1 MSDNIAIRPF
11 IKCWYYI
18 IQTLKGYNLTLLNH
32 LFVVKL
38 IAMWSLKIICQQK
51 ILFEISLAYF
61 SSHHLSNITK
71 QRSPNYVLPISC
83 TIEEISLCKM
93 PLVLFSWYKTRN
105 KVIMTIQIT
114 KDFGHVNLKFQF
126 DQLCC

>member
-1 MSDNIAIRPF
+1 M
-11 IKCWYYI
+11 
-18 IQTLKGYNLTLLNH
+18 TLLNH
-32 LFVVKL
+32 LFVVKS
-38 IAMWSLKIICQQK
+38 IAMRSLKLFVIQK

-71 QRSPNYVLPISC
+71 QRSSNYVLPISC
-83 TIEEISLCKM
+83 TIEEILLFKM

-114 KDFGHVNLKFQF
+114 KVFGYVNLKFHF